1 MVIKKLENF
10 SSRSFH
16 NYTGPDDGVEFG
28 LVNILYGK
36 NGSGKST
43 LAKHLASRYANDDP
57 NHEESSYRLFDSDYV
72 KNNILLEDEGQIK
85 GVKAFFGQENIMLKK
100 QMTQIQSRLASC
112 REEKDSLAQEIADKE
127 KEIKDI
133 ENNVY
138 DRRKGNVTI
147 RAKNGTFKTKKSFY
161 EKDLLEAT
169 KLIGSDKLKSYRS
182 DYSERSLNRLQDF
195 RIINI
200 DNLPD
205 EDELRSI
212 NKILETSY
220 SREEI
225 KNAHILKW
233 VNEGIALHDGQH
245 TKQCQFCGA
254 DLYDLGAIK
263 QKASRA
269 AESDIES
276 KENMLKATQS
286 KITQL
291 NARIPEIKNN
301 QNTAVELLGSSV
313 ENDYTT
319 ICDGVMTLKTLNKLI
334 DQKLGDMSASLSY
347 EIDGSRGL
355 IQVIQNAI
363 SSLESIQRR
372 YNAEL
377 SQLTKQKENVNIL
390 IKGAIAQEILE
401 NQAIVN
407 LADAIEEDEKHLAE
421 TDREI
426 KKLESEYEELKQS
439 RAETGAFAQ
448 HVSNFLGKLEIG
460 FRLNVTD
467 SGNYVIEHGTEET
480 ELKVSDISEGER
492 NLLAFLYF
500 IFEMRE
506 DLQQSKIKH
515 NIELIIIDDP
525 ISSVDF
531 DNRTVILSLL
541 REVLKDSKSQV
552 FLFTHSYVDFRSFQ
566 LQLRFQ
572 NGPKNGPSSRY
583 NYFLIDKINAHS
595 RVRRPSLKDDP
606 YVLGFQEVFRFSQIN
621 DPSKITEK
629 DIIHIPNLMRKVLEQ
644 RLNDTIR
651 RSTLNLGNIKKAF
664 SIEPKDHTYDD
675 DIEHLC
681 TLCNLYSHEAT
692 PDESSILKSAKFMME
707 TLLKRYDK
715 AHFMEMV
722 GR

>member
-16 NYTGPDDGVEFG
+16 NYTGPDDSVEFG

-57 NHEESSYRLFDSDYV
+57 NHEESGYRLFDSDYV
-72 KNNILLEDEGQIK
+72 KNNILLEDGGQIK
-85 GVKAFFGQENIMLKK
+85 GVKAFFGQENIRLKE
-100 QMTQIQSRLASC
+100 QMTQVQSQLASC
-112 REEKDSLAQEIADKE
+112 GEEKESLAQKIANRE

-133 ENNVY
+133 ENDVY
-138 DRRKGNVTI
+138 SRRKDNVTI
-147 RAKNGTFKTKKSFY
+147 RAKNGTFKTKKPLY
-161 EKDLLEAT
+161 EKDLSEAT
-169 KLIGSDKLKSYRS
+169 KLIDPDELKSYRG
-182 DYSERSLNRLQDF
+182 DYSERSLNKLQDF
-195 RIINI
+195 KIINI
-200 DNLPD
+200 DSLPS
-205 EDELRSI
+205 EDELRST

-233 VNEGIALHDGQH
+233 INEGIALHDRQH
-245 TKQCQFCGA
+245 AKQCQFCGA

-276 KENMLKATQS
+276 KESALKVTRS
-286 KITQL
+286 KIAQL
-291 NARIPEIKNN
+291 TARIPELKNN
-301 QNTAVELLGSSV
+301 QDTAVELLGNSV
-313 ENDYTT
+313 EKDYTT
-319 ICDGVMTLKTLNKLI
+319 IYVGIMMLKTLNELI
-334 DQKLGDMSASLSY
+334 DQKLGDMSASLPY
-347 EIDGSRGL
+347 EVDGNKGL
-355 IQVIQNAI
+355 IQVLQNAI
-363 SSLESIQRR
+363 VSLGSIQKK
-372 YNAEL
+372 YNSVL
-377 SQLTKQKENVNIL
+377 SQLAKQKDNVNTL
-390 IKGAIAQEILE
+390 IKGAIAQEILG
-401 NQAIVN
+401 NQAIAH
-407 LADAIEEDEKHLAE
+407 LADAIEEDEKHLTE
-421 TDREI
+421 TNREI
-426 KKLESEYEELKQS
+426 KELESKYDKLKQS
-439 RAETGAFAQ
+439 KAETGAFAQ
-448 HVSNFLGKLEIG
+448 HISNFLGKLEIG

-467 SGNYVIEHGTEET
+467 SGNYVIEHDTEET

-572 NGPKNGPSSRY
+572 NGPSSRY